1 VRKNDARV
9 AATAVVIDSNP
20 LRQRRIKRL
29 LPSQGI
35 QVVGMSS
42 VVERAAEFAD
52 LHRCDVLVV
61 ALGEEI
67 SAGTVFSV
75 LRKAHRR
82 CPDLVSVALVEQDDP
97 AMVEAA
103 LAAGA
108 FAAVEGSTSM
118 EEIAVLA
125 AAALAERQAQHPP
138 ESGLL
143 NRARLTRR
151 EIEILRL
158 VAEGRSNRE
167 VARLLWVTDQT
178 VKFHL
183 ANTYRKLAVS
193 NRFEASLWASARG
206 LVREPAC
213 ATSTVT
219 HIHGGGVLSSR
230 QQNGAAVAATP

>member
-1 VRKNDARV
+1 MRKNDARE

-29 LPSQGI
+29 LPTQGI
-35 QVVGMSS
+35 QVVGMTS
-42 VVERAAEFAD
+42 VIERAAEFAD

-67 SAGTVFSV
+67 SAGKVFSV

-82 CPDLVSVALVEQDDP
+82 CPELVSVALVEEDSP

-108 FAAVEGSTSM
+108 FAAVDSSTSM
-118 EEIAVLA
+118 EEIAGLA
-125 AAALAERQAQHPP
+125 ADALAERRAQELP

-143 NRARLTRR
+143 TRARLTRR

-183 ANTYRKLAVS
+183 ANTYRKLGVR

-206 LVREPAC
+206 LVREPVC

-219 HIHGGGVLSSR
+219 HIHGVGGLSAR
-230 QQNGAAVAATP
+230 AQKGAVVAATP

>member
-1 VRKNDARV
+1 
-9 AATAVVIDSNP
+9 VIDSNP
-20 LRQRRIKRL
+20 LRQRRLKRL
-29 LPSQGI
+29 LPAQGI

-42 VVERAAEFAD
+42 VVERAVQFAD

-82 CPDLVSVALVEQDDP
+82 CPDLVSVAIVEEDSP

-108 FAAVEGSTSM
+108 FAAVDSATSM
-118 EEIAVLA
+118 DEIAELA
-125 AAALAERQAQHPP
+125 ANALAERRAQHLPD
-138 ESGLL
+138 SGPLT
-143 NRARLTRR
+143 RARLTRR

-183 ANTYRKLAVS
+183 ANTYRKLGVR

-206 LVREPAC
+206 LVREPVC

-219 HIHGGGVLSSR
+219 HIHGGRHVSR
-230 QQNGAAVAATP
+230 QPKGDVVAATP